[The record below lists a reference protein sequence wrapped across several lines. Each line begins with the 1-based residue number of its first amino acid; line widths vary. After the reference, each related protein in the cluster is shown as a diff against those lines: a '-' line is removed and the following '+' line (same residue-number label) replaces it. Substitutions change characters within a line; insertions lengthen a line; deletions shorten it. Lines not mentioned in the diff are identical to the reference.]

1 MFLNNILKLCKTN
14 HLVENFRNK
23 LISGIAINSKVV
35 RKNFI
40 FGAIKGNSLNGEI
53 FINSLLKLSSIVVV
67 IESKSKI
74 MLDFKQHK
82 NITIIRT
89 SNVRMF
95 IAEIASIFYPNSIRE
110 KIAITGTNGKSS
122 IVNYTKQLWNLK
134 KINNGSL
141 GTLGGFLNN
150 KKIKDLSLTTPDPVV
165 LNQTLNI
172 LSKKKCKKVILE
184 ASSIGLD
191 QGRLHPIKFK
201 KVVFTNLTR
210 DHLDYHQTLTR
221 YKNAK
226 LILFE
231 KHTTRSSQV
240 ILNTDDRHS
249 NFFLNF
255 CRQKKLE
262 VLDFGKKAG
271 FLKIISIE
279 RRKDSFSV
287 RISLRGKYYIIDF
300 DCLSIFEIYNM
311 ICCLIIVFG
320 KNIKHKD
327 FQILRK
333 LKQPPGRL
341 ENIYCKRRIKV
352 FVDYAHTPD
361 ALENVLDSLKRI
373 STKKLL
379 VVFGCG
385 GERDKT
391 KRNLMTKCAIDYAD
405 KIILTEDNPR
415 NENPLKIFDD
425 MVLGIQK
432 KDLKKIKIIRNRKKA
447 IKFSVDALSE
457 NDILLIAGKG
467 HENYQI
473 IKNKKTIFNDK
484 DVALEFLRKRHALES

>member
-165 LNQTLNI
+165 LNQTL
-172 LSKKKCKKVILE
+172 
-184 ASSIGLD
+184 
-191 QGRLHPIKFK
+191 
-201 KVVFTNLTR
+201 
-210 DHLDYHQTLTR
+210 
-221 YKNAK
+221 
-226 LILFE
+226 
-231 KHTTRSSQV
+231 
-240 ILNTDDRHS
+240 
-249 NFFLNF
+249 
-255 CRQKKLE
+255 
-262 VLDFGKKAG
+262 
-271 FLKIISIE
+271 
-279 RRKDSFSV
+279 
-287 RISLRGKYYIIDF
+287 
-300 DCLSIFEIYNM
+300 
-311 ICCLIIVFG
+311 
-320 KNIKHKD
+320 
-327 FQILRK
+327 
-333 LKQPPGRL
+333 
-341 ENIYCKRRIKV
+341 
-352 FVDYAHTPD
+352 
-361 ALENVLDSLKRI
+361 
-373 STKKLL
+373 
-379 VVFGCG
+379 
-385 GERDKT
+385 
-391 KRNLMTKCAIDYAD
+391 
-405 KIILTEDNPR
+405 
-415 NENPLKIFDD
+415 
-425 MVLGIQK
+425 
-432 KDLKKIKIIRNRKKA
+432 
-447 IKFSVDALSE
+447 
-457 NDILLIAGKG
+457 
-467 HENYQI
+467 
-473 IKNKKTIFNDK
+473 
-484 DVALEFLRKRHALES
+484 